1 MTDPRRNDIFED
13 ANGVKVAVKQL
24 YAPNALGVSFVE
36 YKHLSDSNLRFLPKE
51 QFLESFKWVDNFG
64 STDIFV
70 KVVVEKEAKSLE
82 ATAAAQVA
90 KPAKPSEEPA
100 KPSEEPD
107 STAEKIDADSDTDA
121 STDDGI
127 RNAAPTHSS

>member
-51 QFLESFKWVDNFG
+51 QFLESFNWVDNFG

-70 KVVVEKEAKSLE
+70 KVVVEKEAKSQE
-82 ATAAAQVA
+82 ATAAVKAAQ
-90 KPAKPSEEPA
+90 
-100 KPSEEPD
+100 PSEEPD
-107 STAEKIDADSDTDA
+107 STAEKIDADTS
-121 STDDGI
+121 SDDGI
-127 RNAAPTHSS
+127 SNPAPTRSS